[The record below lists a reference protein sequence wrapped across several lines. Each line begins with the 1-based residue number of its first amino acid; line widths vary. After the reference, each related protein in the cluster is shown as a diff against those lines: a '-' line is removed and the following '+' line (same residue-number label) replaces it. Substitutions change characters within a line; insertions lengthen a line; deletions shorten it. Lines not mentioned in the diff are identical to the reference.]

1 MERRRLGSLEVSA
14 IGLGCMGMAGVSGMA
29 AMYGPVDRA
38 EAIATLH
45 RALELGI
52 DFLDTAVVYG
62 PFGNEELL
70 GEALADR
77 RDRATIAT
85 KFGFRIVDGKASGV
99 DSRPAHIRAVCE
111 ASLKRLRTDRID
123 LFYQHRVDPSV
134 PIEDVVGTPADLKR
148 EGKIRAIG
156 LSEAGP
162 ETIRRAH
169 ATHPVDALQSEWSL
183 WERTVEPDILPVCR
197 ALGIGFV
204 PYSPLGRGFLTGQ
217 AQRAEALPAGDYR
230 KGDPR
235 YQGANFDANMA
246 LVDAVGAVAAR
257 HPAPGGTPGDGR
269 TATLAQ
275 VAIAWLL
282 AQGPDVVP
290 IPGCKRR
297 ATLEDTAGAAALT
310 LSAQDLDELAA
321 AAPVGATAGER
332 YGNPAMLK
340 MVRL

>member
-14 IGLGCMGMAGVSGMA
+14 LGLGCMGMAGVSGMA

-45 RALELGI
+45 RALDLGI
-52 DFLDTAVVYG
+52 DFLDTAEIYG
-62 PFGNEELL
+62 PFANEELL

-77 RDRATIAT
+77 RARAIIAT
-85 KFGFRIVDGKASGV
+85 KFGFRIRDGRAQGV
-99 DSRPAHIRAVCE
+99 DSSPANIRAVCE

-134 PIEDVVGTPADLKR
+134 PIEEVVGVLADLKR
-148 EGKIRAIG
+148 EGKIRALG
-156 LSEAGP
+156 LSEAGA
-162 ETIRRAH
+162 ETLRRAH
-169 ATHPVDALQSEWSL
+169 ATHPIDALQSEWSL
-183 WERTVEPDILPVCR
+183 WERTVETDILPVCR
-197 ALGIGFV
+197 ELGIGFV

-217 AQRAEALPAGDYR
+217 AKRAEELPEGDYR

-235 YQGANFDANMA
+235 YQGTNFDANMKA
-246 LVDAVGAVAAR
+246 VDAVRAVAAR
-257 HPAPGGTPGDGR
+257 HPAPPGTGGQQEHAST
-269 TATLAQ
+269 AQ
-275 VAIAWLL
+275 VALAWLL

-290 IPGCKRR
+290 IPGSKRR
-297 ATLEDTAGAAALT
+297 ATLEDNAGAAALK
-310 LSAQDLDELAA
+310 LSAEDLAELDA
-321 AAPVGATAGER
+321 AAPIGATAGER

>member
-14 IGLGCMGMAGVSGMA
+14 LGLGCMGMAGVSGMA

-45 RALELGI
+45 RALELGM
-52 DFLDTAVVYG
+52 DFLDTAEVYG

-77 RDRATIAT
+77 RDKATIAT
-85 KFGFRIVDGKASGV
+85 KFGFRIVDGKARGT
-99 DSRPAHIRAVCE
+99 DSTPANIRAVCE
-111 ASLKRLRTDRID
+111 ASLRRLNTDRID
-123 LFYQHRVDPSV
+123 LFYQHRVDPDV
-134 PIEDVVGTPADLKR
+134 PIEDVVGTLADLKR

-156 LSEAGP
+156 LSEAGAD
-162 ETIRRAH
+162 TIRRAH
-169 ATHPVDALQSEWSL
+169 ATHPIDALQSEWSL
-183 WERTVEPDILPVCR
+183 WERTIETDILPVVR
-197 ALGIGFV
+197 ELGIGFV
-204 PYSPLGRGFLTGQ
+204 PYSPLGRGFLAGT
-217 AQRAEALPAGDYR
+217 AKRAEELPEGDYR
-230 KGDPR
+230 KTDPR
-235 YQGANFDANMA
+235 YQGANYDANMA
-246 LVDAVGAVAAR
+246 VVAAVRKVAER
-257 HPAPGGTPGDGR
+257 HGAST
-269 TATLAQ
+269 AQ

-297 ATLEDTAGAAALT
+297 ATLEDTAGAATLKLT
-310 LSAQDLDELAA
+310 AKDLADLDA